1 MEKYTS
7 IKVNKQLDNIQG
19 MVLSLIIEIENE
31 CGSKDKKAK
40 AMIELLDEI
49 NEKLNEGLEM

>member
-31 CGSKDKKAK
+31 CGSKDKKGNE
-40 AMIELLDEI
+40 MIELLEEI

>member
-7 IKVNKQLDNIQG
+7 IKVSKQLNIIQD
-19 MVLSLIIEIENE
+19 MVLSLIVEIENE
-31 CGSKDKKAK
+31 CGSKDKKGN

>member
-1 MEKYTS
+1 MEKYTA
-7 IKVNKQLDNIQG
+7 IKVSKQLDNIQG